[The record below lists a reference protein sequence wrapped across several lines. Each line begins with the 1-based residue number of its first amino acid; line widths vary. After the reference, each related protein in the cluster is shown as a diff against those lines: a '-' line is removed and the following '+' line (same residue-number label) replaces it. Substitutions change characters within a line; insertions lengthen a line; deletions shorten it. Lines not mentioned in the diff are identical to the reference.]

1 MWQQVVPA
9 RQRVV
14 MYGAADQARVN
25 RPILEDLGCEIVAL
39 VDDTPRLCSPFP
51 GVPLLFG
58 WNGFATWLRNED
70 PSALGFVIAIGQ
82 PYGHVR
88 CSLHDRMVEA
98 GVIPISFADRTALIS
113 ASAILGDGLQVMPQ
127 ALVHPEARIGRQC
140 ILNTRALVEHDC
152 VLDDGVEIAPGAV
165 LTGRVHVG
173 AYSWIGAGATIRP
186 RIRIGKNTIVGAGA
200 VVVTDIPD
208 DVVAVGVPAKPQ
220 KRRVACD

>member
-1 MWQQVVPA
+1 MWQQVEPA

-25 RPILEDLGCEIVAL
+25 RPILEDLGCVIVAL
-39 VDDTPRLCSPFP
+39 IDDTPGLRSPFA

-58 WNGFATWLRNED
+58 WEGFAAWLRNED

-88 CSLHDRMVEA
+88 CALHDRMVDA
-98 GVIPISFADRTALIS
+98 GVAPVSFADRTALIS
-113 ASAILGDGLQVMPQ
+113 DSAVLGDGLQVMPQ

-152 VLDDGVEIAPGAV
+152 VLEDGVEIAPGAV

-173 AYSWIGAGATIRP
+173 ANTWIGAGATVRP
-186 RIRIGKNTIVGAGA
+186 RVRIGRNTIVGAGA
-200 VVVTDIPD
+200 VVGTDIPD
-208 DVVAVGVPAKPQ
+208 NVVAVGVPARPS
-220 KRRVACD
+220 RTRVACD